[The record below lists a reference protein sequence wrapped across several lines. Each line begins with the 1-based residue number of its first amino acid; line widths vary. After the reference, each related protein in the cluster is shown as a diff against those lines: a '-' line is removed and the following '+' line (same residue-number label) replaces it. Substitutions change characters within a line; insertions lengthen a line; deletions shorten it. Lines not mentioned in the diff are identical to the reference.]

1 MIIGS
6 VSRWSVVGWSEVNRF
21 IKRDKKM
28 GVDNVDN
35 FSSHSLLY
43 FILMNIY
50 KYGKL

>member
-1 MIIGS
+1 M
-6 VSRWSVVGWSEVNRF
+6 VGWFVVDRF

-28 GVDNVDN
+28 DVDNVDN